1 MDLKSGRS
9 LSAAMIAGSSS
20 VGADTQLDLH
30 QGKPFQ
36 FQIFPYFSLL
46 EAAAAVKFKLCTFF
60 GSKPSHWR
68 LNAQRFSVP
77 FPRQLV
83 SEALYGMFLLS
94 RRSGLE
100 IGKARQRGVG
110 KRRVRNWRISM
121 VPSRFLVS
129 MLSMLGS

>member
-60 GSKPSHWR
+60 WIQTITLAAERS
-68 LNAQRFSVP
+68 A
-77 FPRQLV
+77 
-83 SEALYGMFLLS
+83 LLS
-94 RRSGLE
+94 
-100 IGKARQRGVG
+100 A
-110 KRRVRNWRISM
+110 IS
-121 VPSRFLVS
+121 
-129 MLSMLGS
+129 